1 MLRIMGACAKI
12 GHNISLGSIE
22 SRRFIENRRELSL
35 QIETADVS
43 LIGHREENQDRVA
56 VAAAEHAVLLIV
68 IDGMGGHA
76 EGARAAETA
85 LATLLELFWQTPHPI
100 FDPLGFLHL
109 SLGRA
114 HEEVVKLGVGL
125 GVEARPRATCAVCL
139 VQEGAAY
146 WAHVGDSRVYQLRQ
160 AQVLERTRDH
170 SHVEV
175 LLREGL
181 ITEAEVHGHPMR
193 NYVECCLGGDA
204 ALPEMSIS
212 TRRRLK
218 PGDMLLLCTDGLW
231 ANLKD
236 QDLARF
242 AQAAGKSLRDS
253 LTELGT
259 QAVAAAAPY
268 SDNTSA
274 AALRW
279 RAA

>member
-1 MLRIMGACAKI
+1 M
-12 GHNISLGSIE
+12 
-22 SRRFIENRRELSL
+22 

-43 LIGHREENQDRVA
+43 LIGHRDENQDRVA
-56 VAAAEHAVLLIV
+56 IAGDDNAVLLAV

-85 LATLLELFWQTPHPI
+85 LATLLEAFWQTPHPI

-114 HEEVVKLGVGL
+114 HEEVVKLGAGL
-125 GVEARPRATCAVCL
+125 GMEARPRATCAVCL
-139 VQEGAAY
+139 VQDSAAY
-146 WAHVGDSRVYQLRQ
+146 WAHVGDSRIYQLRQ
-160 AQVLERTRDH
+160 QQVLERTRDH

-181 ITEAEVHGHPMR
+181 ITESEVQGHPMR

-218 PGDMLLLCTDGLW
+218 PGDMLVLCTDGMW

-236 QDLARF
+236 QDFVRF
-242 AQAAGKSLRDS
+242 AQSSGKPLRES
-253 LTELGT
+253 LTDLGT
-259 QAVAAAAPY
+259 QAVEASAPY
-268 SDNTSA
+268 SDNTTA
-274 AALRW
+274 AVLRW